1 MFLRLSATASA
12 VLFSLSFSA
21 AAETRTAPQPGCLDA
36 RIVETVH
43 VASDSLLAVATQDGQ
58 RFRVDL
64 HTACDAALASGAEL
78 GLLAR
83 EGWVCG
89 AGNEFVQVQGAQG
102 LCPIAGLASVDAREF
117 ARIAREAGARTLA
130 QVEVKGRKP
139 GFGGSADFCFASSQ
153 VRSWAESNQ
162 GLQVE
167 VGQRGR
173 RGSRSYRVEL
183 DDTCPDLGRFQ
194 NVEFESGAK
203 NGLICGNTGD
213 AVLVLDDRAAQ
224 GVASTSASRMGSR
237 CTIREVF
244 PLAQAGG

>member
-1 MFLRLSATASA
+1 MFTSITAWATEA
-12 VLFSLSFSA
+12 
-21 AAETRTAPQPGCLDA
+21 RTAPQPGCLDA
-36 RIVETVH
+36 RIVEAVH
-43 VASDSLLAVATQDGQ
+43 VAGESLLAVATQDGQ
-58 RFRVDL
+58 RFRVQL
-64 HTACDAALASGAEL
+64 QGACEAAMTPAAEL

-102 LCPIAGLASVDAREF
+102 LCPIASLAAVDAREF
-117 ARIAREAGARTLA
+117 ARIAREASARTLA
-130 QVEVKGRKP
+130 QVEVRGRKP
-139 GFGGSADFCFASSQ
+139 GFGGSADFCFARNQ
-153 VRSWAESNQ
+153 VRSWAESNE

-213 AVLVLDDRAAQ
+213 AVLVLDDRSSQ
-224 GVASTSASRMGSR
+224 GVASIGASRMGSR
-237 CTIREVF
+237 CTIREVY
-244 PLAQAGG
+244 PLEHAAG